1 MARPVAATTA
11 PRSEAV
17 PHVHRRFAALGLS
30 LALIAIAAVA
40 APATL
45 ARLTDQDM
53 ATLSVSTDTL
63 APPTGLAATG
73 PATTSL
79 TWTASTDAYAA
90 GYRVYRSITSGSGFA
105 LVSSVTP
112 GTATST
118 TDAPGAG
125 TYYYVLRSY
134 FQNWLSVASNQAS
147 VTLGQTSTGPKACTA
162 GSNAADTGGDG
173 NGYETAPGNACGDDL
188 LSATDANT
196 GTNNNTSCAN
206 AGKDRHRFW
215 DFGLGIPASVAS
227 IDGIQVRVDSGMNNN
242 GGTNNL
248 CVELSWN
255 GGTSWTAAKSFD
267 MAIST
272 ITTYNLGAAN
282 DTWGRTWTGANFS
295 NANFRVRITD
305 ATSQPN
311 KNYLLE
317 YLAVQVTYT
326 P

>member
-1 MARPVAATTA
+1 MAVAISAL
-11 PRSEAV
+11 SEAGPRV
-17 PHVHRRFAALGLS
+17 RRRFVPLGLS
-30 LALIAIAAVA
+30 FALLVVAAIA

-45 ARLTDQDM
+45 ARLTDQGT
-53 ATLSVSTDTL
+53 ATLSLSTDTL
-63 APPTGLAATG
+63 SPPTGLAATG
-73 PATTSL
+73 PATASL
-79 TWTASTDAYAA
+79 TWTASSDAYAA
-90 GYRVYRSITSGSGFA
+90 GYRVYRSATSGSGFA

-112 GTATST
+112 GSAATT
-118 TDAPGAG
+118 TDAPGVG

-134 FQNWLSVASNQAS
+134 FQNWLSVPSNEAS
-147 VTLGQTSTGPKACTA
+147 VTLGQTSSGFQACTA
-162 GSNAADTGGDG
+162 GSNVADTGGDN

-188 LSATDANT
+188 LSASDANT
-196 GTNNNTSCAN
+196 GTNFNTSCAN

-215 DFGLGIPASVAS
+215 DFSLGLPATVAS

-242 GGTNNL
+242 GGTNNV

-267 MAIST
+267 MATST
-272 ITTYNLGAAN
+272 ITSYNLGAAN

-305 ATSQPN
+305 ASSQPN
-311 KNYLLE
+311 KTYLLE
-317 YLAVQVTYT
+317 YLAVEVTYT